1 MIQGDFA
8 GVSTQMV
15 LNKVYDNLLNV
26 NKFPIPEAFM
36 RKWLK
41 FNDEKMTDEKLEADW
56 DNICKDIRWSI
67 MKSDLMQKAEVRIT
81 QQEMYN
87 SFYEEVAR
95 YFGSYAGGEQMVHS
109 TVERMM
115 KNEQAVEKRFQEI
128 LTTRVLLYVANNVT
142 TVTEIVSKDAF
153 EAIIAENDKRNTEVE
168 MLEET
173 AA

>member
-1 MIQGDFA
+1 
-8 GVSTQMV
+8 
-15 LNKVYDNLLNV
+15 
-26 NKFPIPEAFM
+26 
-36 RKWLK
+36 
-41 FNDEKMTDEKLEADW
+41 
-56 DNICKDIRWSI
+56 